1 MSLSRTGSNN
11 HKPKVNVNITVSK
24 NGTSI
29 YSQVFAP
36 GSAGAVLSTIVE
48 LATSSVG
55 QQELHDVEV
64 VGEQGSMAA
73 KIVWT
78 DDSSKTVV
86 AAANNLKLARTRKVP
101 APETTQA

>member
-1 MSLSRTGSNN
+1 
-11 HKPKVNVNITVSK
+11 
-24 NGTSI
+24 
-29 YSQVFAP
+29 
-36 GSAGAVLSTIVE
+36 
-48 LATSSVG
+48 
-55 QQELHDVEV
+55 
-64 VGEQGSMAA
+64 MAA